1 MHWLD
6 LLIITAYALGLLSL
20 GYFFKNQQDDEDY
33 YLGGRSFG
41 WFELGLSTMATQL
54 SAVSFLS
61 ASAFVGL
68 RAGGGLKWLAYD
80 LAVPL
85 AMIFLIT
92 LHLPRLYKARVVTIY
107 EYLERRFDATTRV
120 LISGVFQF
128 SRSFA
133 TGIMLYTMAFVLAN
147 VMDIPLWQTI
157 LGSGLVTIFYSLQG
171 GMKAVVWGDAIQ
183 MILLLVGIFVCIFYG
198 LHLLGGW
205 DGFVANL
212 DTTRLETLNF
222 ESLGING
229 EDGFGFW
236 PMVLGGLFLYASY
249 YGCDQSEV
257 QRALSAKDLK
267 TVRRALLF
275 NGIGRFPITLS
286 YSLMGL
292 VIGTFA
298 MVAPAFGEQIPGDR
312 PDYMMPIFIAQYL
325 PPGIRGLLL
334 VAILAAAM
342 SSLSSAVNSLSA
354 ATVRDFITR
363 ARKRPVTAKQSLQY
377 SKLAS
382 LGWGLLCIGLAF
394 VAGNIAPTVVEAINK
409 IGSVFYGPVLATFLL
424 ALTSKRTHASAANVG
439 LIAGVGLNLIMWLLV
454 GEDLVFWIWW
464 NVTGTLA
471 TLGVGLLAA
480 RVLPGTPK
488 PLEAGLEETR
498 PRWHAEATL
507 LAVYFFVIIAVAL
520 LIGNLAG

>member
-6 LLIITAYALGLLSL
+6 LLIIAIYALGLLSL

-61 ASAFVGL
+61 ASAFAGM
-68 RAGGGLKWLAYD
+68 RAGGGLKWMAYD

-92 LHLPRLYKARVVTIY
+92 LHLPKLYRSRVVTIY
-107 EYLERRFDATTRV
+107 EYLERRFDATTRL
-120 LISGVFQF
+120 LISGVFQI

-157 LGSGLVTIFYSLQG
+157 LGSGLVTIVYSLQG

-183 MILLLVGIFVCIFYG
+183 MILLLLGIGVCIFFG
-198 LHLLGGW
+198 LDAIGGW
-205 DGFVANL
+205 DLFVANL
-212 DTTRLETLNF
+212 DQERLTTLDF
-222 ESLGING
+222 ESWGFNG
-229 EDGFGFW
+229 DDGFGFW
-236 PMVLGGLFLYASY
+236 PMVLGGFFLYASY

-257 QRALSAKDLK
+257 QRALSARDLK

-275 NGIGRFPITLS
+275 NGLGRFPITLS
-286 YSLMGL
+286 YLLMGL
-292 VIGTFA
+292 VVGTFA
-298 MVAPAFGEQIPGDR
+298 LLTPAFAEQIPGEH

-342 SSLSSAVNSLSA
+342 SSLSSAINSLSA
-354 ATVRDFITR
+354 ATVRDFLTR
-363 ARKRPVTAKQSLQY
+363 TRKQPLAAAQSLRY

-382 LGWGLLCIGLAF
+382 LAWGGVCIGLAF
-394 VAGNIAPTVVEAINK
+394 VAGDIAPTVVEAINK
-409 IGSVFYGPVLATFLL
+409 IGSVFYGPVLGTFLL
-424 ALTSKRTHASAANVG
+424 ALLSKHTHARAANVA
-439 LIAGVGLNLIMWLLV
+439 LLAGVGLNLVMWLVV
-454 GEDLVFWIWW
+454 GEERVFWIWW
-464 NVTGTLA
+464 NVTGTFA
-471 TLGVGLLAA
+471 TVGMGLLAGKL
-480 RVLPGTPK
+480 LPGTPV
-488 PLEAGLEETR
+488 PLEEDVAETR
-498 PRWHAEATL
+498 PQWYTEATL
-507 LAVYFFVIIAVAL
+507 LAIYFFVIIAVAL
-520 LIGNLAG
+520 WIGR